1 MIVPQKCSDINSCSE
16 KWSENESWRE
26 AGMAR
31 REGIYSR
38 VQHCDASLQL
48 VTNDDVGFSALY
60 GLNTTAEILYS
71 KYVEETVPRLNCW

>member
-1 MIVPQKCSDINSCSE
+1 MHRHKFVFWE
-16 KWSENESWRE
+16 VVEENESWRE

-38 VQHCDASLQL
+38 VQHRDASLQL

-60 GLNTTAEILYS
+60 GLNTTAGILYS